1 MMTETTGHAP
11 TTGPSTWAIF
21 YRGVL
26 FQMILFGALSFV
38 GPAMG
43 DALSNLGGGGFSTP
57 WLANIAN
64 CLSYAGSF
72 MVTILGGPLINK
84 IGIKWSC
91 FIAAVAMP
99 LQGSAFYVS
108 ARYNVDWYLLF
119 GNIVQGITGGF
130 LYVGES
136 TAMLSYPH
144 PDKRGLSGSLLG
156 GAINFSN
163 NHKTATSGGV
173 AWSTYLIFVAFE
185 CTGVIFAL
193 LLSPTRKVRRHD
205 GSRVQMSEKLTW
217 KQEFSMLY
225 RALRNKK
232 IHMPAFLCSPRQ
244 ILAMF
249 LPSFFSFF
257 YGGTMGTYLSLH
269 FSVRSRALSSLLV
282 RKSASP
288 GLLRCFILT
297 AAAIFTI
304 SSVLAFGKLLD
315 GNLAT
320 QKRRAYVCCM
330 MWILPIAAGF
340 IWIGIE
346 YSRLGPKSSLDYAND
361 TASWARAYIPYLMV
375 FVAGYWTQLSLY
387 WILGNFSLE
396 VGSSARTG
404 GLFRAFETAGQAVS
418 YGLSSSASVGGLVPF
433 YVNCG
438 LFVLV
443 LPCIWWLIQLMPDVA
458 LTVGVEPEDP
468 TAGKDIED
476 GKIKDVDV
484 KKL

>member
-99 LQGSAFYVS
+99 LQGSAFY
-108 ARYNVDWYLLF
+108 
-119 GNIVQGITGGF
+119 GITGGF

-144 PDKRGLSGSLLG
+144 PDKRGLYLGETNETVRNKMCLLIRSRNLVGDAQQWKLAG
-156 GAINFSN
+156 GRHQLLQQPQDSHFRR
-163 NHKTATSGGV
+163 GV

-205 GSRVQMSEKLTW
+205 GSRVQMPEKLTW

-232 IHMPAFLCSPRQ
+232 

-282 RKSASP
+282 P
-288 GLLRCFILT
+288 
-297 AAAIFTI
+297 IFTI

-315 GNLAT
+315 GNWAT

>member
-11 TTGPSTWAIF
+11 ITGPSSTWAAV

-43 DALSNLGGGGFSTP
+43 DALSNLGGGGLSTP

-72 MVTILGGPLINK
+72 LVTILGGPLINK

-108 ARYNVDWYLLF
+108 ARYNVDWYLMF
-119 GNIVQGITGGF
+119 GNLAQGITGGF

-144 PDKRGLSGSLLG
+144 PDKRGLYLGIWSAMRSSGSLLG

-163 NHKTATSGGV
+163 NHKTAISGGV
-173 AWSTYLIFVAFE
+173 AWSTYIIFVAFE
-185 CTGVIFAL
+185 CTGVFFAL
-193 LLSPTRKVRRHD
+193 MLSSTRKVRRHD
-205 GSRVQMSEKLTW
+205 GSMVQIPEKLSW
-217 KQEFSMLY
+217 KQEFSVLG
-225 RALRNKK
+225 RALRDKK
-232 IHMPAFLCSPRQ
+232 

-282 RKSASP
+282 P
-288 GLLRCFILT
+288 
-297 AAAIFTI
+297 IFTI
-304 SSVLAFGKLLD
+304 SSVLAYGKLLD
-315 GNLAT
+315 GNWAT

-340 IWIGIE
+340 IWIGVE

-443 LPCIWWLIQLMPDVA
+443 LPCMWWLIQLMPDLA

-468 TAGKDIED
+468 AARKDVDNVKD